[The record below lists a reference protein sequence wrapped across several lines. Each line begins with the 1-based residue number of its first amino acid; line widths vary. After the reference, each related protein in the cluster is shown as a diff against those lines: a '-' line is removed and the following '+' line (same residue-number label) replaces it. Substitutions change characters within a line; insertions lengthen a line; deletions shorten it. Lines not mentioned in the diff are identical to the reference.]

1 VEDSY
6 GSVPNLSPGRRIVK
20 RAGIILGV
28 LIRRKCVLAIALVI
42 SGVGVLALP
51 SSLEGPQIVHFGPG
65 HGPSLVDMVGIA
77 LVVPGGIWLLALIVG
92 ALPSL
97 DLSARS
103 LFGMGAAGGAG
114 LGLTVASVFADFTAW
129 WIVGL
134 SLVTLVEA
142 VLLITMW
149 RRA

>member
-1 VEDSY
+1 
-6 GSVPNLSPGRRIVK
+6 
-20 RAGIILGV
+20 
-28 LIRRKCVLAIALVI
+28 
-42 SGVGVLALP
+42 
-51 SSLEGPQIVHFGPG
+51 
-65 HGPSLVDMVGIA
+65 VDLVGIA

-149 RRA
+149 RSA